1 MEGEVWVP
9 ALVNRQ
15 EVLSF
20 VSYPVIGRHH
30 SLRVGGVQKAKA
42 VAEFV
47 GEGLKKARSLRNQ
60 SHITIAQ
67 MLTKVKSAV
76 IRIKGLVT
84 SMFTFLSFVYLTF
97 YIYYYLFAFFILL
110 AMTCLII
117 EMKKIAQ
124 CSHHFVKF

>member
-15 EVLSF
+15 EVLLF

-47 GEGLKKARSLRNQ
+47 GEGLKKARSLCNQ
-60 SHITIAQ
+60 IHITIAQ
-67 MLTKVKSAV
+67 MLKKVMSDD
-76 IRIKGLVT
+76 IRIKGHVT
-84 SMFTFLSFVYLTF
+84 
-97 YIYYYLFAFFILL
+97 
-110 AMTCLII
+110 
-117 EMKKIAQ
+117 
-124 CSHHFVKF
+124 